1 MINRSGKGRNNELLV
16 IHIMEAHGFKKF
28 FRSTR
33 TRFQA
38 IDFGPFDVVGIKARD
53 ESGEPQVWYVSS
65 KTNGSYNDAH
75 VNELIKFRLLY
86 AHSNDLVELYDFHD
100 AKWVRVKGSALKA
113 LRPKT
118 IHITT
123 IEERNV
129 IKWKKELN
137 SI

>member
-1 MINRSGKGRNNELLV
+1 MINRAGKGRNNELLV

-53 ESGEPQVWYVSS
+53 ETGEPQAWYVSS
-65 KTNGSYNDAH
+65 KTNGSYSSAH
-75 VNELIKFRLLY
+75 VNDLIAFRLLF
-86 AHSNDLVELYDFHD
+86 AHSNDIVELFDFHD
-100 AKWVRVKGSALKA
+100 AGWVKAKGSPLKA

-118 IHITT
+118 IHIST
-123 IEERNV
+123 IEEKNV
-129 IKWKKELN
+129 IKWQKELH